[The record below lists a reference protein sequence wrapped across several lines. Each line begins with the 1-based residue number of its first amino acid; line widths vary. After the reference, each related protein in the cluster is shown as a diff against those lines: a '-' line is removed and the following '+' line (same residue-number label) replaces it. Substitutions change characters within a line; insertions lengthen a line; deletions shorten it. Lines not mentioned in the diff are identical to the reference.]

1 MLAQSSTA
9 LLRTKRIV
17 EGAVRGFL
25 VVQHGRNP
33 TTSYYLEPRLPAD
46 LTRYAELGTSGKG
59 VTARAAEFVIFCRYV
74 NSGWLAW
81 LKQNRRILAGAAL
94 FMDDDFD
101 AALRSPAPPLQYRW
115 RIWNWHHRH
124 LRRIVENIDE
134 LWVSTDVLAARYGGE
149 GCVVLAPV
157 PLRDAEPSGATRS
170 GEPLIV
176 YHATRVHRPE
186 LRWLAPVLMRV
197 LKRAADARLEI
208 IGFQSRDLSLAL
220 PRTRLSRQ
228 SPWPEYFARAPGVLA
243 DIGLAPLRPS
253 RLNEARSH
261 VKALDLSRMGAAG
274 IYSDATPYRSFVE
287 DGIDGLLLPLDAGV
301 WEENI
306 IALVSDVS
314 RRRAIAAAM
323 ARKLS
328 IQRRTLLSDRGLIN
342 RLLAD
347 PLAAGQQH
355 VA

>member
-1 MLAQSSTA
+1 MPAPSSTA
-9 LLRTKRIV
+9 LLRTRRIV
-17 EGAVRGFL
+17 EGAVRSFL

-33 TTSYYLEPRLPAD
+33 TTSYYLEPRLPAS

-59 VTARAAEFVIFCRYV
+59 VTARPAEFVIFCRYV

-94 FMDDDFD
+94 FIDDDFD
-101 AALRSPAPPLQYRW
+101 AALQSSAAPLQYRW
-115 RIWNWHHRH
+115 RVWNWHHRH
-124 LRRIVENIDE
+124 LRRIVGNIDE
-134 LWVSTDVLAARYGGE
+134 LWVSTEVLAARYGGD

-157 PLRDAEPSGATRS
+157 PLRDAEPSEAVRS
-170 GEPLIV
+170 PEPLIV
-176 YHATRVHRPE
+176 YHATRVHRAE

-197 LKRAADARLEI
+197 LKRAPDARLDVW
-208 IGFQSRDLSLAL
+208 GFRKRDLPLAL

-228 SPWPEYFARAPGVLA
+228 APWPDYLARSPGILA
-243 DIGLAPLRPS
+243 DIGLAPLRPN

-274 IYSDATPYRSFVE
+274 IYSDEAPYRSFVQ
-287 DGIDGLLLPLDAGV
+287 DGIDGLLLPLDAGL

-306 IALVSDVS
+306 IALLSDVS

-328 IQRRTLLSDRGLIN
+328 IQRRALLSDRGLMN

-347 PLAAGQQH
+347 PLPASQQE

>member
-1 MLAQSSTA
+1 MLVQSSTA
-9 LLRTKRIV
+9 LLRTRRIV
-17 EGAVRGFL
+17 EGAVRSFL

-33 TTSYYLEPRLPAD
+33 SSSYYLEPRLSAS
-46 LTRYAELGTSGKG
+46 LTRYAELGTSAKG
-59 VTARAAEFVIFCRYV
+59 VAARPAEFVIFCRYV

-94 FMDDDFD
+94 FIDDDFD
-101 AALRSPAPPLQYRW
+101 AALHSPTAPLQYRW

-124 LRRIVENIDE
+124 LRRIAGNIDE
-134 LWVSTDVLAARYGGE
+134 LWVSTEVLAARYGGD
-149 GCVVLAPV
+149 GCIVLAPV
-157 PLRDAEPSGATRS
+157 PLPDVEPSEPVGSR
-170 GEPLIV
+170 EPLIV
-176 YHATRVHRPE
+176 YHATRVHRAE

-197 LKRAADARLEI
+197 LERAADARLDI
-208 IGFQSRDLSLAL
+208 MGFRNSDLSPAL

-228 SPWPEYFARAPGVLA
+228 SAWPEYSAIAPGFRA
-243 DIGLAPLRPS
+243 DIGLAPLLPN

-274 IYSDATPYRSFVE
+274 IYSDEAPYRSFVQ
-287 DGIDGLLLPLDAGV
+287 DGIDGLLLPLNAGL

-306 IALVSDVS
+306 IALLSDVS
-314 RRRAIAAAM
+314 RRAAIAAAM

-328 IQRRTLLSDRGLIN
+328 IQRQALLSDRGLMN

-347 PLAAGQQH
+347 PPAAQQE